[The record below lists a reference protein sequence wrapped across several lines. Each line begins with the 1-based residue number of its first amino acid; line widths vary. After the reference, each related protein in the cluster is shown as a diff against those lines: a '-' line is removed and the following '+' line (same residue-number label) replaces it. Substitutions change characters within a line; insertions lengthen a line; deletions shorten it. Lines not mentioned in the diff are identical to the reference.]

1 MGVPESARTYKAN
14 GISTVVVGEEN
25 YGEGSSREHAAMEPR
40 HLGVMAVIVKS
51 FARIHET
58 NLKKQGML
66 ALTFAQP
73 SDYELIRQ
81 DDLLEI
87 KGYENMTPGKQLEL
101 ILNHSDGHVDTILL
115 NHTYNQQQI
124 EWLVEGSALNKIRKE
139 LI

>member
-1 MGVPESARTYKAN
+1 
-14 GISTVVVGEEN
+14 
-25 YGEGSSREHAAMEPR
+25 MEPR

-73 SDYELIRQ
+73 TDYELIRQ

-87 KGYENMTPGKQLEL
+87 KGYENMTPES
-101 ILNHSDGHVDTILL
+101 NW
-115 NHTYNQQQI
+115 N
-124 EWLVEGSALNKIRKE
+124 
-139 LI
+139 

>member
-73 SDYELIRQ
+73 TDYELIRQ

>member
-1 MGVPESARTYKAN
+1 
-14 GISTVVVGEEN
+14 
-25 YGEGSSREHAAMEPR
+25 
-40 HLGVMAVIVKS
+40 
-51 FARIHET
+51 
-58 NLKKQGML
+58 ML

-73 SDYELIRQ
+73 TDYELIRQ